1 MNPADPG
8 AGAGSG
14 SSSKSGNGSGSSS
27 SFGRESA
34 RAMLH
39 APFRPV
45 RGRVSALALAIGQA
59 VVLIGMAVLMPS
71 GGLVGFGVL
80 DRVGVVLIAAAI
92 GALLWRF
99 AQLSLQ
105 VDEAR
110 LVVRNVIHTRQLE
123 WPEVVSVRFG
133 GGQPWV
139 TLDLADGDT
148 VAVMAIQRA
157 DGERA
162 LAEARRLA
170 TLVALHSRTERDD

>member
-1 MNPADPG
+1 MSAADPS
-8 AGAGSG
+8 AGSG
-14 SSSKSGNGSGSSS
+14 AV
-27 SFGRESA
+27 SA
-34 RAMLH
+34 RAVLH

-45 RGRVSALALAIGQA
+45 RGRVSAIALAIGQA
-59 VVLIGMAVLMPS
+59 VVLVGMALLMPS
-71 GGLVGFGVL
+71 GGLVGFGWL
-80 DRVGVVLIAAAI
+80 DRVGVILIAAGI

-105 VDEAR
+105 PAESR
-110 LVVRNVIHTRQLE
+110 LTVRNVIHTRQLE

-162 LAEARRLA
+162 VAEAKRLA